1 MSCWEFLGIEPTS
14 DQRSLKRAYAKKLK
28 QHKPDQDPEGFKQL
42 RAAYEQAQYLAE
54 VMANDAFAEQEIEES
69 SSLSYVEQTS
79 LEQPSSTAHEAS
91 QTFVVEDEN
100 RINLSITDEN
110 TQVAESAEQSVDD
123 ICQEIIES
131 INQGLESKAER
142 VPPEAI
148 ALIQELDLQS
158 KRDVSFRVFH
168 HLAEL
173 VMSTEPS
180 SPKATD
186 RHFIHI
192 AEQLETEFHWNVDPL
207 IEQYFSPE
215 QINRVLPK
223 YFEFRLS
230 ELEKQKLFQPSKEKL
245 SLVSPYQSVGILRS
259 IVRWF
264 VDFFIVFVSLEFIN
278 ISLAKV
284 FAIDLFAF
292 LESTPAEFPEVI
304 VIILTMFFYGVV
316 SNTFGGKGT
325 IGARVFGMVISRIDG
340 SKPALYHVLLHYTSL
355 LPWLVFAFVGKWA
368 FISFSLSL
376 LLESWLGLKHI
387 FRKDA
392 NWLEK

>member
-54 VMANDAFAEQEIEES
+54 VMANDALAEQEIEES
-69 SSLSYVEQTS
+69 ASLSYVEQTN

-91 QTFVVEDEN
+91 ETFVVEDEN

-110 TQVAESAEQSVDD
+110 TPLAESAEQSVDD
-123 ICQEIIES
+123 ICQKIIES
-131 INQGLESKAER
+131 INQRLESKAER
-142 VPPEAI
+142 VQPETI
-148 ALIQELDLQS
+148 ELIQELDLQS

-173 VMSTEPS
+173 VMSTDPS

-223 YFEFRLS
+223 YFEFRLA
-230 ELEKQKLFQPSKEKL
+230 ELEKQKLFNVPSDVDGADSRTKINWTTNIL
-245 SLVSPYQSVGILRS
+245 RRFIDWFLLFVLLALVDGSLANFLNINIFSELDRLPLKMPVVLVFLLTMIFYGIL
-259 IVRWF
+259 
-264 VDFFIVFVSLEFIN
+264 
-278 ISLAKV
+278 
-284 FAIDLFAF
+284 
-292 LESTPAEFPEVI
+292 
-304 VIILTMFFYGVV
+304 

-325 IGARVFGMVISRIDG
+325 IGERIARV
-340 SKPALYHVLLHYTSL
+340 ALCQKNAQQPEFHQVVKHYFCY
-355 LPWLVFAFVGKWA
+355 LPWIYLSITGREGIFCIIAVFFLLKRFGLRHIDRQHAFW
-368 FISFSLSL
+368 I
-376 LLESWLGLKHI
+376 
-387 FRKDA
+387 
-392 NWLEK
+392 